1 MVAARIAPCLGND
14 KLMLTDSQNFRSDDG
29 CRKQPQHS
37 ADDHHQHKF
46 SKLSQTVKSL
56 RNELQRTQ
64 PGACCSHHRKE
75 RKKKNRT
82 RSSKVIFTGEKFE
95 DPDPYQL
102 AVRKTN
108 YGKRKEKLKFVG
120 EQFQDPDPYGLAIRK
135 TSSTSSCPSDR
146 DVSYQYRTQLA
157 ETHPATVFAPFDYIK
172 REKCIAE
179 MCEEES
185 KPNPWDVMKHSEP
198 TRSDGSRKS
207 LLAQACAVGVKNV
220 LLLGYGMTLGFPTIV
235 IPAIQGGDGREPAL
249 ERDVTLSRDQISW
262 LSSINLICV
271 PLGSIFSGMLAQP
284 IGRRRAMQLIN
295 IPIFIA
301 WMLFHYASDVTFL
314 YIGLA
319 LAGLSGGLGEAP
331 VLTYVAEIT
340 QPRYRGMLAA
350 TGSTCVILGV
360 LLEFLMG
367 SFMKWRTVALISSV
381 VPILAA
387 LLLFLIPESPV
398 WLASKGR
405 LDESMAALA
414 WLRGWTS
421 KEQVEGEFKE
431 IEHQMA
437 KDAELQKDFTIVDKA
452 RLYTQRAFLQP
463 FAIILLCFFIGHF
476 SGMTTLQTY
485 AVQIFHT
492 LKAPINKYY
501 ATCLLGLTEL
511 IGTLFCVFLVHRTGK
526 RPLVFIS
533 TIGCAV
539 CFFGAASYAYFLS
552 DIPGAS
558 VQNVVAN
565 VSSIKADIT
574 VIPLQTKE
582 VIAEWHRNS
591 SELQSL
597 NLTQIEMQF
606 SNGSTSLLDSLDS
619 AAHNSSLEG
628 VVYAAQSFTNYYLN
642 DSLNEPINFTIT
654 YGEYVKSAIPR
665 EVFVP
670 LPHVNKN
677 KFVWVPLTLLLGSAF
692 LTHIGIR
699 LVPWILIGELFAPN
713 VRSGG
718 SGLAGGIAYIFGFI
732 ANKTFLK
739 MLAVFT
745 LPGTFWIYSLV
756 TILGAMILYKVLP
769 ETEGKSLQ
777 EIETYFLPRSK
788 RSALVDQEAPAP
800 PQPGPKHSTTSM
812 QPAPPPIPPKPY
824 PLKDDIDRA
833 RRISLVPRQMSQSSR
848 NTTVSDFSRASFDSQ
863 HSHNHSELSRNSS
876 WTSYT
881 LEDKQDHIHPQ
892 VFRKISETLPDA
904 IGTHAHPSGEHKP
917 SLPRNNSSHVLPSN
931 DPPASMAG
939 GRKVSS
945 GKQIM
950 LASNDMKIPIHKT
963 QPMNRP
969 VRARAKR
976 PPPSHQFDFQT
987 CESNKKFEEFL
998 HRYQDKGESDSQP
1011 TKRPMRHVTSAH
1023 DLKAYD
1029 KEHLPGIISV
1039 PSNGGMLTDRKIFNS
1054 TTKLTTSSYTRE
1066 DAKTQSS
1073 RESGFDNAQF
1083 HLSSSDESTDIPRT
1097 TPLHTLHFELWAD
1110 LQREQYHPTEFTSCL
1125 EHWPQLVYIVVD
1137 C

>member
-1 MVAARIAPCLGND
+1 MVEVRTRSTVVDDRLGNN
-14 KLMLTDSQNFRSDDG
+14 KLVLTDSQNFRSDSS
-29 CRKQPQHS
+29 CRKPHHS
-37 ADDHHQHKF
+37 ADYRTERTF
-46 SKLSQTVKSL
+46 SKLSQTFDPHSVDL
-56 RNELQRTQ
+56 QFQRNRK
-64 PGACCSHHRKE
+64 PNVCCSHHRKE
-75 RKKKNRT
+75 RKKKNR
-82 RSSKVIFTGEKFE
+82 RRPKVVLTGEKFE

-102 AVRKTN
+102 AVRKTK

-120 EQFQDPDPYGLAIRK
+120 EQFKDPDPYGLAIRK
-135 TSSTSSCPSDR
+135 TSSASSCASDHR
-146 DVSYQYRTQLA
+146 EVSHQYRTQLA
-157 ETHPATVFAPFDYIK
+157 ETHPATVFSSFDYIK
-172 REKCIAE
+172 RDKCIEE
-179 MCEEES
+179 MPEEETAS
-185 KPNPWDVMKHSEP
+185 EHAEFPVKHTRTEP
-198 TRSDGSRKS
+198 EKGGRS
-207 LLAQACAVGVKNV
+207 LLAQACAVGAKNV

-249 ERDVTLSRDQISW
+249 ERDLILSRDQISW

-301 WMLFHYASDVTFL
+301 WMLFHFASDVTFL
-314 YIGLA
+314 YLGLA

-331 VLTYVAEIT
+331 VLTYVAEVT
-340 QPRYRGMLAA
+340 EPRYRGMLAA

-367 SFMKWRTVALISSV
+367 TFMKWRTVALISAI
-381 VPILAA
+381 VPILAIVF
-387 LLLFLIPESPV
+387 LFFIPESPV

-405 LDESMAALA
+405 LEEAKAALA
-414 WLRGWTS
+414 WLRGWTL
-421 KEQVEGEFKE
+421 KERIEVEFNE
-431 IEHQMA
+431 IEYQMT

-463 FAIILLCFFIGHF
+463 FGIILLCFFIGHF

-511 IGTLFCVFLVHRTGK
+511 VGTLFCVFLVHRTGK

-539 CFFGAASYAYFLS
+539 CFFGAASYAYFLN
-552 DIPGAS
+552 DIPGAA

-574 VIPLQTKE
+574 VIPLRTKE

-591 SELQSL
+591 SVLQSI
-597 NLTQIEMQF
+597 NLTQIKTQQTN
-606 SNGSTSLLDSLDS
+606 SNASLLDVIDNTTNASGLDR
-619 AAHNSSLEG
+619 G

-642 DSLNEPINFTIT
+642 DSLNDPINITIT

-677 KFVWVPLTLLLGSAF
+677 KYVWIPLTLLLGSAF

-699 LVPWILIGELFAPN
+699 LIPWILIGELFAPN

-739 MLAVFT
+739 MLAIFT

-756 TILGAMILYKVLP
+756 TVIGAMILYKVLP
-769 ETEGKSLQ
+769 ETEGKSLH
-777 EIETYFLPRSK
+777 EIETYFLPSSK
-788 RSALVDQEAPAP
+788 RASTIVDQEAPVP
-800 PQPGPKHSTTSM
+800 PRPGPKVSTASI
-812 QPAPPPIPPKPY
+812 QPPPPPIPPKPY
-824 PLKDDIDRA
+824 PLKDDVDRA
-833 RRISLVPRQMSQSSR
+833 RRISLVPRQMSLSSR
-848 NTTVSDFSRASFDSQ
+848 NTTVSDFSRASFNSQ
-863 HSHNHSELSRNSS
+863 HSHNHSEMSRNSS

-881 LEDKQDHIHPQ
+881 LEDTHAHVHPQ
-892 VFRKISETLPDA
+892 VFRKISDTLPA
-904 IGTHAHPSGEHKP
+904 AAAQTQHNSMVQPVSRTISANA
-917 SLPRNNSSHVLPSN
+917 LPVVVSRPVL
-931 DPPASMAG
+931 D
-939 GRKVSS
+939 RKTSC
-945 GKQIM
+945 GKQID
-950 LASNDMKIPIHKT
+950 LKHSAHKN
-963 QPMNRP
+963 QPMTRP

-976 PPPSHQFDFQT
+976 PPPSHQFDFQSS
-987 CESNKKFEEFL
+987 ESNKKFEEFL
-998 HRYQDKGESDSQP
+998 QRYQEKGQETQTSA
-1011 TKRPMRHVTSAH
+1011 KRPMRHVTSAH
-1023 DLKAYD
+1023 DLKALG
-1029 KEHLPGIISV
+1029 KAHLPGAANI
-1039 PSNGGMLTDRKIFNS
+1039 PPGTGGGILTDRKLFNS
-1054 TTKLTTSSYTRE
+1054 TTKLTFSQSGEDVEYQDTRE
-1066 DAKTQSS
+1066 DGLSNA
-1073 RESGFDNAQF
+1073 GFN
-1083 HLSSSDESTDIPRT
+1083 LSSSDESTDM
-1097 TPLHTLHFELWAD
+1097 
-1110 LQREQYHPTEFTSCL
+1110 
-1125 EHWPQLVYIVVD
+1125 
-1137 C
+1137 

>member
-1 MVAARIAPCLGND
+1 MVQTSNID
-14 KLMLTDSQNFRSDDG
+14 
-29 CRKQPQHS
+29 CRKQPHSGDDCNQHR
-37 ADDHHQHKF
+37 F
-46 SKLSQTVKSL
+46 SKLSQTVKAL
-56 RNELQRTQ
+56 RAELQTQ
-64 PGACCSHHRKE
+64 RSNRKPNGCCAHHRKE
-75 RKKKNRT
+75 RRKKNRT
-82 RSSKVIFTGEKFE
+82 RSKVVLTGEKFE

-120 EQFQDPDPYGLAIRK
+120 EQFQDPDPHGLAIRK
-135 TSSTSSCPSDR
+135 TSSTSSCPSER
-146 DVSYQYRTQLA
+146 EVSYQYRTQLV
-157 ETHPATVFAPFDYIK
+157 ETHPATVYAPFDYIN

-179 MCEEES
+179 MPEEETKS
-185 KPNPWDVMKHSEP
+185 DHVNVIKQSEP
-198 TRSDGSRKS
+198 AQADEGRRS

-249 ERDVTLSRDQISW
+249 ERDVTLSREQISW

-314 YIGLA
+314 YLGLA

-367 SFMKWRTVALISSV
+367 SFMKWRAVALVSSA
-381 VPILAA
+381 VPVLAA
-387 LLLFLIPESPV
+387 LLLFFIPESPV

-405 LDESMAALA
+405 LEQSRAALA

-421 KEQVEGEFKE
+421 KEQVEVEFME
-431 IEHQMA
+431 IERQMT
-437 KDAELQKDFTIVDKA
+437 KDAELQKGFTIVDKA

-463 FAIILLCFFIGHF
+463 FGIILLCFFIGHF

-526 RPLVFIS
+526 RPLVFTS

-539 CFFGAASYAYFLS
+539 CFFGAASYAYFVN
-552 DIPGAS
+552 DIPGAA

-574 VIPLQTKE
+574 VIPLQAKE

-597 NLTQIEMQF
+597 NFTHIEMQLG
-606 SNGSTSLLDSLDS
+606 NGSMLDRFESR
-619 AAHNSSLEG
+619 NSSLEG
-628 VVYAAQSFTNYYLN
+628 IVYAAQSFTNYYLN
-642 DSLNEPINFTIT
+642 DSLNEPINITIS

-745 LPGTFWIYSLV
+745 LPGTFCIYSLV
-756 TILGAMILYKVLP
+756 TIIGAMILYKVLP

-777 EIETYFLPRSK
+777 EIETYFLSRNE
-788 RSALVDQEAPAP
+788 RSARIDQEEPAP
-800 PQPGPKHSTTSM
+800 PRPGPKISTGSM
-812 QPAPPPIPPKPY
+812 QTVPPPIPPKPY

-833 RRISLVPRQMSQSSR
+833 RRISLVPRQMSQTSR
-848 NTTVSDFSRASFDSQ
+848 NTTVSDFSRASFNSQ
-863 HSHNHSELSRNSS
+863 HSNHHSELSRNSS

-881 LEDKQDHIHPQ
+881 LEDMHDPPQPQ
-892 VFRKISETLPDA
+892 VFRKISETLHEPTFA
-904 IGTHAHPSGEHKP
+904 P
-917 SLPRNNSSHVLPSN
+917 SLQTTLQYPVATAAKVPKPPLSRNQSANAIRVDDPGALPT
-931 DPPASMAG
+931 
-939 GRKVSS
+939 RKISG
-945 GKQIM
+945 GKQTV
-950 LASNDMKIPIHKT
+950 LTAPSELKLPVHKT

-969 VRARAKR
+969 VRALAKR
-976 PPPSHQFDFQT
+976 PPPSHQFDFQS
-987 CESNKKFEEFL
+987 CESNRKFEEFL
-998 HRYQDKGESDSQP
+998 YRYQNKSESAQMP
-1011 TKRPMRHVTSAH
+1011 VKRPMRHVTSAH
-1023 DLKAYD
+1023 DLKAFEQD
-1029 KEHLPGIISV
+1029 HLPGAGMT
-1039 PSNGGMLTDRKIFNS
+1039 PANNGGMLTDRKLFNS
-1054 TTKLTTSSYTRE
+1054 ATKLTSCAYAT
-1066 DAKTQSS
+1066 DDG
-1073 RESGFDNAQF
+1073 ESERNGRVSGLDNAVF
-1083 HLSSSDESTDIPRT
+1083 LLSSSDESTDM
-1097 TPLHTLHFELWAD
+1097 
-1110 LQREQYHPTEFTSCL
+1110 
-1125 EHWPQLVYIVVD
+1125 
-1137 C
+1137 

>member
-1 MVAARIAPCLGND
+1 MVEASNID
-14 KLMLTDSQNFRSDDG
+14 RS
-29 CRKQPQHS
+29 RKVPQHPGATDN
-37 ADDHHQHKF
+37 ADGDHGDHRF
-46 SKLSQTVKSL
+46 TKLSQTVESV
-56 RNELQRTQ
+56 RTELQLQRNRK
-64 PGACCSHHRKE
+64 PNSCCAHHRKE
-75 RKKKNRT
+75 RRKKNRK
-82 RSSKVIFTGEKFE
+82 RAKVILTGEKFE

-120 EQFQDPDPYGLAIRK
+120 EQFHDPDPFGLAIRK
-135 TSSTSSCPSDR
+135 TSSASSGASDR
-146 DVSYQYRTQLA
+146 EVSYEYRTQLA
-157 ETHPATVFAPFDYIK
+157 ETHPATVFSPFDYIN
-172 REKCIAE
+172 RSKCIAE
-179 MCEEES
+179 MPEEEAASARVGVS
-185 KPNPWDVMKHSEP
+185 KPGESEG
-198 TRSDGSRKS
+198 DRKS

-249 ERDVTLSRDQISW
+249 ERDVTLSREQISW

-295 IPIFIA
+295 IPIFVA

-367 SFMKWRTVALISSV
+367 SFMKWRTVALVSASV
-381 VPILAA
+381 PVLAA
-387 LLLFLIPESPV
+387 LLLFFIPESPV

-405 LDESMAALA
+405 LEESKAALA
-414 WLRGWTS
+414 WLRGWVA
-421 KEQVEGEFKE
+421 KEQVEVEFND
-431 IEHQMA
+431 IERQMR

-452 RLYTQRAFLQP
+452 RLYTERAFLQP
-463 FAIILLCFFIGHF
+463 FGIILLCFFIGHF

-539 CFFGAASYAYFLS
+539 CFFGAASYAYFLN
-552 DIPGAS
+552 DIPGAA

-565 VSSIKADIT
+565 VSSIKADVT
-574 VIPLQTKE
+574 VIPLRTKE

-591 SELQSL
+591 SELQLL
-597 NLTQIEMQF
+597 NLTHIESQIANQNVSVLE
-606 SNGSTSLLDSLDS
+606 SIEDRNNSLD
-619 AAHNSSLEG
+619 G
-628 VVYAAQSFTNYYLN
+628 IVYAAQSFTNYYLN
-642 DSLNEPINFTIT
+642 DSLNEPINITIS

-699 LVPWILIGELFAPN
+699 LIPWILIGELFAPN
-713 VRSGG
+713 VRAGG

-756 TILGAMILYKVLP
+756 TIVGAVILYKVLP

-777 EIETYFLPRSK
+777 EIETYFLSK
-788 RSALVDQEAPAP
+788 RKLSARIDQEAPAP
-800 PQPGPKHSTTSM
+800 PRPGPKISNSGSTGLLK
-812 QPAPPPIPPKPY
+812 PHPPPIPPKPY

-848 NTTVSDFSRASFDSQ
+848 NNTVSDFSVASFNSQ
-863 HSHNHSELSRNSS
+863 HSELSRASS

-881 LEDKQDHIHPQ
+881 LEDTQNHAPNAE
-892 VFRKISETLPDA
+892 VFRKISETLPH
-904 IGTHAHPSGEHKP
+904 TVSGPQTTLEPGKEMKP
-917 SLPRNNSSHVLPSN
+917 KATRNHSSNALPVNTATTVPDLKRSQ
-931 DPPASMAG
+931 
-939 GRKVSS
+939 SS
-945 GKQIM
+945 GTQV
-950 LASNDMKIPIHKT
+950 LRGAGDLRLPALKT
-963 QPMNRP
+963 QPMTRP

-976 PPPSHQFDFQT
+976 PPPSHEFDFEH
-987 CESNKKFEEFL
+987 CESNRKFEEFL
-998 HRYQDKGESDSQP
+998 HRYQDKGGLPQTP
-1011 TKRPMRHVTSAH
+1011 TALPMRHVTSAH
-1023 DLKAYD
+1023 DLQAM
-1029 KEHLPGIISV
+1029 LVV
-1039 PSNGGMLTDRKIFNS
+1039 PPSGVMLTDRKLYNS
-1054 TTKLTTSSYTRE
+1054 ANKLIVPCNAGDGT
-1066 DAKTQSS
+1066 
-1073 RESGFDNAQF
+1073 DNQIARTEGGISNAGF
-1083 HLSSSDESTDIPRT
+1083 HLSSSDESTNM
-1097 TPLHTLHFELWAD
+1097 
-1110 LQREQYHPTEFTSCL
+1110 
-1125 EHWPQLVYIVVD
+1125 
-1137 C
+1137 

>member
-1 MVAARIAPCLGND
+1 MVEAS
-14 KLMLTDSQNFRSDDG
+14 DSS
-29 CRKQPQHS
+29 CRKQQQQQQQHQSTHS
-37 ADDHHQHKF
+37 ADDRTERTF
-46 SKLSQTVKSL
+46 TKLSQTVAKLL
-56 RNELQRTQ
+56 RVEVEIQQNRK
-64 PGACCSHHRKE
+64 PSACCSHHRKQRSK
-75 RKKKNRT
+75 RKRKRT
-82 RSSKVIFTGEKFE
+82 KVVFTGEKFE

-135 TSSTSSCPSDR
+135 TSTASSCTSDHHR
-146 DVSYQYRTQLA
+146 ELSQQYRTQLA
-157 ETHPATVFAPFDYIK
+157 ETHPATVFSPIDYIK
-172 REKCIAE
+172 RDVKCIAE
-179 MCEEES
+179 MPDDETVAYDRCADVS
-185 KPNPWDVMKHSEP
+185 KQAEP
-198 TRSDGSRKS
+198 APAAGWKP
-207 LLAQACAVGVKNV
+207 LLAQACAVGAKNV

-249 ERDVTLSRDQISW
+249 ERDVTLSREQISW

-295 IPIFIA
+295 IPIFVA
-301 WMLFHYASDVTFL
+301 WLLFHYASDVTFL
-314 YIGLA
+314 YVGLA

-340 QPRYRGMLAA
+340 EPRYRGMLAA

-367 SFMKWRTVALISSV
+367 SFMKWRTVALISAV
-381 VPILAA
+381 VPVLAVVA
-387 LLLFLIPESPV
+387 LCFIPESPV

-405 LDESMAALA
+405 LEDSKAALA

-421 KEQVEGEFKE
+421 KEQVAHEFEE
-431 IEHQMA
+431 IERQMA
-437 KDAELQKDFTIVDKA
+437 TDAELQKDFTIVDKA

-463 FAIILLCFFIGHF
+463 FGIILLCFFIGHF

-533 TIGCAV
+533 TIGCAI
-539 CFFGAASYAYFLS
+539 CFFGAASYAYFLN
-552 DIPGAS
+552 DIPGAA

-574 VIPLQTKE
+574 VIPLQSKE

-591 SELQSL
+591 TVHPPI
-597 NLTQIEMQF
+597 NLTQIETQLAN
-606 SNGSTSLLDSLDS
+606 SNASLRAEAINGTANHTLDS
-619 AAHNSSLEG
+619 G
-628 VVYAAQSFTNYYLN
+628 IVYAAQSFTNYYLN
-642 DSLNEPINFTIT
+642 DSLNDPINITIS

-677 KFVWVPLTLLLGSAF
+677 KYVWIPLTLLLGSAF

-699 LVPWILIGELFAPN
+699 LIPWILIGELFAPN

-756 TILGAMILYKVLP
+756 TIVGAMILYKVLP

-777 EIETYFLPRSK
+777 EIETYFLAGKKTSTTI
-788 RSALVDQEAPAP
+788 DQEAPVP
-800 PQPGPKHSTTSM
+800 PRLGPKVSTASM
-812 QPAPPPIPPKPY
+812 HPVPPPIPPKPY

-848 NTTVSDFSRASFDSQ
+848 NTTASDFSRASFNSQ
-863 HSHNHSELSRNSS
+863 HSHNHSGMSRNSS

-881 LEDKQDHIHPQ
+881 LEDTHDHAHPVQ
-892 VFRKISETLPDA
+892 VFRKISDSIPTVEAVESQHSMTQPQ
-904 IGTHAHPSGEHKP
+904 PS
-917 SLPRNNSSHVLPSN
+917 RNQVSSHVLPVVSAVG
-931 DPPASMAG
+931 PKPE
-939 GRKVSS
+939 RKVSS
-945 GKQIM
+945 GKQT
-950 LASNDMKIPIHKT
+950 LHVNADLKHPVHKT
-963 QPMNRP
+963 QPMTRP

-976 PPPSHQFDFQT
+976 PPPSHQFDFQGS
-987 CESNKKFEEFL
+987 ESNKKFEEFL
-998 HRYQDKGESDSQP
+998 HRYQDKAHDSHAQAN
-1011 TKRPMRHVTSAH
+1011 RPVRHVTSAH
-1023 DLKAYD
+1023 DLKALG
-1029 KEHLPGIISV
+1029 KESQ
-1039 PSNGGMLTDRKIFNS
+1039 PSIGAIAAANGGGAGILTDRKLFNS
-1054 TTKLTTSSYTRE
+1054 TTKLSSSCAGEGVEHHVARE
-1066 DAKTQSS
+1066 AGLS
-1073 RESGFDNAQF
+1073 NAGF
-1083 HLSSSDESTDIPRT
+1083 HLSSSDESTDM
-1097 TPLHTLHFELWAD
+1097 
-1110 LQREQYHPTEFTSCL
+1110 
-1125 EHWPQLVYIVVD
+1125 
-1137 C
+1137 

>member
-1 MVAARIAPCLGND
+1 MVEG
-14 KLMLTDSQNFRSDDG
+14 SDNG
-29 CRKQPQHS
+29 CRKQPHS
-37 ADDHHQHKF
+37 ADDYQQHKL
-46 SKLSQTVKSL
+46 SKLSQTVKAL
-56 RNELQRTQ
+56 RTQ
-64 PGACCSHHRKE
+64 LQTQRNHKPNGCCSHHRKG

-82 RSSKVIFTGEKFE
+82 RSKVLLTGEKFE

-135 TSSTSSCPSDR
+135 TSSTSSCTSDR
-146 DVSYQYRTQLA
+146 EVSYEYRTQLA
-157 ETHPATVFAPFDYIK
+157 ETHPATVFAPFDYIN

-179 MCEEES
+179 MPEEET
-185 KPNPWDVMKHSEP
+185 KADHVDVVKQSEP
-198 TRSDGSRKS
+198 PPDRKA

-235 IPAIQGGDGREPAL
+235 IPAILGGDGREPAL
-249 ERDVTLSRDQISW
+249 EKDVTLSREQISW

-301 WMLFHYASDVTFL
+301 WMLFHFASDVTFL
-314 YIGLA
+314 YLGLA
-319 LAGLSGGLGEAP
+319 LAGISGGLGEAP

-340 QPRYRGMLAA
+340 QPCYRGMLAA

-360 LLEFLMG
+360 LIEFLMG

-387 LLLFLIPESPV
+387 TLLFFIPESPV

-405 LDESMAALA
+405 LEQSKAALA
-414 WLRGWTS
+414 WLRGWTTE
-421 KEQVEGEFKE
+421 EQVEAEFKE
-431 IEHQMA
+431 IEHQMT

-463 FAIILLCFFIGHF
+463 FGIILLCFFIGHF

-591 SELQSL
+591 SELRSL
-597 NLTQIEMQF
+597 NLTHIEMQF
-606 SNGSTSLLDSLDS
+606 ANGSTLDTLGT
-619 AAHNSSLEG
+619 HNSSLEG
-628 VVYAAQSFTNYYLN
+628 IVYAAQSFTNYYLN
-642 DSLNEPINFTIT
+642 DSLNEPINITIT

-692 LTHIGIR
+692 LTHVGIR
-699 LVPWILIGELFAPN
+699 LIPWILIGELFAPN
-713 VRSGG
+713 VRAGG

-756 TILGAMILYKVLP
+756 TILGAIILYKVLP

-788 RSALVDQEAPAP
+788 RSARVDQEAPAP
-800 PQPGPKHSTTSM
+800 PQPGPKHSTASI

-848 NTTVSDFSRASFDSQ
+848 NTTVSDFSRASFNSQ
-863 HSHNHSELSRNSS
+863 HSHNHSGLSRNSS

-881 LEDKQDHIHPQ
+881 LEDRQDQSHPQ
-892 VFRKISETLPDA
+892 VFRKISETLPQA
-904 IGTHAHPSGEHKP
+904 IVTSVQNAAHPVKEPKP
-917 SLPRNNSSHVLPSN
+917 PLSRHHSSNVLLGKEPIPN
-931 DPPASMAG
+931 
-939 GRKVSS
+939 RKISS
-945 GKQIM
+945 GKHPI
-950 LASNDMKIPIHKT
+950 LASNDIKIPIHKT
-963 QPMNRP
+963 QPMTRP

-998 HRYQDKGESDSQP
+998 HRYQDKSDGDQVP
-1011 TKRPMRHVTSAH
+1011 VNTTMRHVTSAH
-1023 DLKAYD
+1023 DLKAFEKD
-1029 KEHLPGIISV
+1029 HLPGAV
-1039 PSNGGMLTDRKIFNS
+1039 PVPPNGGMLTDRKIFNS
-1054 TTKLTTSSYTRE
+1054 ATKLTSSYARDTENQTERE
-1066 DAKTQSS
+1066 C
-1073 RESGFDNAQF
+1073 GFDNPEF
-1083 HLSSSDESTDIPRT
+1083 HLSSSDESTDM
-1097 TPLHTLHFELWAD
+1097 
-1110 LQREQYHPTEFTSCL
+1110 
-1125 EHWPQLVYIVVD
+1125 
-1137 C
+1137 

>member
-1 MVAARIAPCLGND
+1 MPEED
-14 KLMLTDSQNFRSDDG
+14 TKSD
-29 CRKQPQHS
+29 RLNVSWKKQPEP
-37 ADDHHQHKF
+37 
-46 SKLSQTVKSL
+46 V
-56 RNELQRTQ
+56 Q
-64 PGACCSHHRKE
+64 P
-75 RKKKNRT
+75 
-82 RSSKVIFTGEKFE
+82 
-95 DPDPYQL
+95 
-102 AVRKTN
+102 
-108 YGKRKEKLKFVG
+108 
-120 EQFQDPDPYGLAIRK
+120 
-135 TSSTSSCPSDR
+135 
-146 DVSYQYRTQLA
+146 A
-157 ETHPATVFAPFDYIK
+157 E
-172 REKCIAE
+172 
-179 MCEEES
+179 
-185 KPNPWDVMKHSEP
+185 
-198 TRSDGSRKS
+198 GRKS

-249 ERDVTLSRDQISW
+249 ERDVILSREQISW

-301 WMLFHYASDVTFL
+301 WMLFHYASDVTYL
-314 YIGLA
+314 YLGLA

-367 SFMKWRTVALISSV
+367 SFMKWRTVALVSAV
-381 VPILAA
+381 VPVLAA
-387 LLLFLIPESPV
+387 LLLFFIPESPV
-398 WLASKGR
+398 WLASKAR
-405 LDESMAALA
+405 LEESKAALA

-421 KEQVEGEFKE
+421 KEQVEVEFME
-431 IEHQMA
+431 IERQMA

-463 FAIILLCFFIGHF
+463 FGIILLCFFIGHF

-511 IGTLFCVFLVHRTGK
+511 VGTLFCVFLVHRTGK
-526 RPLVFIS
+526 RPLVFTS

-539 CFFGAASYAYFLS
+539 CFFGAASYAYFVN
-552 DIPGAS
+552 DIPGAA

-565 VSSIKADIT
+565 VSSIKADIA

-597 NLTQIEMQF
+597 NFTHVEMQLGNR
-606 SNGSTSLLDSLDS
+606 SALDRFESR
-619 AAHNSSLEG
+619 NSSLEG
-628 VVYAAQSFTNYYLN
+628 IVYAAQSFTNYYLN
-642 DSLNEPINFTIT
+642 DSLNEPINITIS

-699 LVPWILIGELFAPN
+699 LIPWILIGELFAPN

-756 TILGAMILYKVLP
+756 TIVGAMILYKVLP

-777 EIETYFLPRSK
+777 EIETYFLSPSE
-788 RSALVDQEAPAP
+788 RSARIDQEAPAP
-800 PQPGPKHSTTSM
+800 PRPGPKISTGSLQTI
-812 QPAPPPIPPKPY
+812 PPPIPPKPY

-848 NTTVSDFSRASFDSQ
+848 NTTVSDFSRASFNSQ
-863 HSHNHSELSRNSS
+863 HSHNHSEMSRNSS

-881 LEDKQDHIHPQ
+881 LEDNRQDQPHPQ
-892 VFRKISETLPDA
+892 VFRKISETLPDTIVTPPPHHTAMQLPATAPKPPLSRNKSANA
-904 IGTHAHPSGEHKP
+904 IP
-917 SLPRNNSSHVLPSN
+917 VN
-931 DPPASMAG
+931 DPVALPT
-939 GRKVSS
+939 RKISC
-945 GKQIM
+945 GKQSI
-950 LASNDMKIPIHKT
+950 LNATNDLKLPIHKI

-976 PPPSHQFDFQT
+976 PPPSHQFDFQS
-987 CESNKKFEEFL
+987 CESNRKFEEYL
-998 HRYQDKGESDSQP
+998 LRCQDKSDGTQLAP
-1011 TKRPMRHVTSAH
+1011 KRPMRHITSAH
-1023 DLKAYD
+1023 DLEALEKDRLRDAA
-1029 KEHLPGIISV
+1029 IV
-1039 PSNGGMLTDRKIFNS
+1039 PSTNGGMLTDRKMFNS
-1054 TTKLTTSSYTRE
+1054 TTKLTSLSAYAMDDYGVDQIGRASS
-1066 DAKTQSS
+1066 
-1073 RESGFDNAQF
+1073 GLDNAVF
-1083 HLSSSDESTDIPRT
+1083 HLSSSDESTDM
-1097 TPLHTLHFELWAD
+1097 
-1110 LQREQYHPTEFTSCL
+1110 
-1125 EHWPQLVYIVVD
+1125 
-1137 C
+1137 

>member
-1 MVAARIAPCLGND
+1 MVEES
-14 KLMLTDSQNFRSDDG
+14 KLVLTDSQNFRSDSG
-29 CRKQPQHS
+29 CRKQHHS
-37 ADDHHQHKF
+37 ADDRTERTF
-46 SKLSQTVKSL
+46 TKLSQTVAKAL
-56 RNELQRTQ
+56 RAELQIQRNRKPT
-64 PGACCSHHRKE
+64 ACCVHHRKE
-75 RKKKNRT
+75 RRKGNR
-82 RSSKVIFTGEKFE
+82 RPPKVVLTGEKFE

-135 TSSTSSCPSDR
+135 TSSTSSCTSDHR
-146 DVSYQYRTQLA
+146 EVSHEYRTQLA
-157 ETHPATVFAPFDYIK
+157 ETHPATVFSPFDYIN
-172 REKCIAE
+172 RDKCIAE
-179 MCEEES
+179 MPEDETT
-185 KPNPWDVMKHSEP
+185 SEQV
-198 TRSDGSRKS
+198 DGIKQTEPQPHKGRKS
-207 LLAQACAVGVKNV
+207 LLAQACAVGAKNV

-249 ERDVTLSRDQISW
+249 EKDVTLSLEQISW

-295 IPIFIA
+295 IPIFVA

-314 YIGLA
+314 YLGLA

-340 QPRYRGMLAA
+340 EPRYRGMLAA

-367 SFMKWRTVALISSV
+367 SFMRWRTVALISSV
-381 VPILAA
+381 VPILAVVF
-387 LLLFLIPESPV
+387 LFFIPESPV

-405 LDESMAALA
+405 LEESKTALA

-421 KEQVEGEFKE
+421 NEQVELEFNE
-431 IEHQMA
+431 IERQMA

-463 FAIILLCFFIGHF
+463 FGIILLCFFIGHF

-526 RPLVFIS
+526 RPLVFVS
-533 TIGCAV
+533 TIGCAI
-539 CFFGAASYAYFLS
+539 CFFGAASYAYFLN
-552 DIPGAS
+552 DIPGAA

-574 VIPLQTKE
+574 VIPLRTKE

-591 SELQSL
+591 SVLQSL
-597 NLTQIEMQF
+597 NLTQLETQLTNSNASLLEVIDQT
-606 SNGSTSLLDSLDS
+606 NGSSL
-619 AAHNSSLEG
+619 NSG

-642 DSLNEPINFTIT
+642 DSLNDPINITIS

-670 LPHVNKN
+670 LRHVNKN
-677 KFVWVPLTLLLGSAF
+677 KFVWIPLTLLLGSAF

-699 LVPWILIGELFAPN
+699 LIPWILIGELFAPN

-718 SGLAGGIAYIFGFI
+718 SGLAGGIAYIFGFV

-739 MLAVFT
+739 MLAIFT

-756 TILGAMILYKVLP
+756 TITGAMILYKVLP

-777 EIETYFLPRSK
+777 EIEIYFLSSK
-788 RSALVDQEAPAP
+788 TASQRIDQEAAVP
-800 PQPGPKHSTTSM
+800 PRLGPKVSITSI
-812 QPAPPPIPPKPY
+812 QPPPPPIPPKPY

-848 NTTVSDFSRASFDSQ
+848 NTTVSDFSRASFNSQ
-863 HSHNHSELSRNSS
+863 HSQNHSEMSRNSS
-876 WTSYT
+876 WNSYT
-881 LEDKQDHIHPQ
+881 LEDKQDHAHPQ
-892 VFRKISETLPDA
+892 VFRKISETIPAPTVELHHT
-904 IGTHAHPSGEHKP
+904 IMH
-917 SLPRNNSSHVLPSN
+917 
-931 DPPASMAG
+931 PPASSHLPVADRCTKSD
-939 GRKVSS
+939 RKASS
-945 GKQIM
+945 SEKQT
-950 LASNDMKIPIHKT
+950 LHETTDLKHHPHKT
-963 QPMNRP
+963 QPMTRP
-969 VRARAKR
+969 VRVRAKR
-976 PPPSHQFDFQT
+976 PPPSHQFDFQGSD
-987 CESNKKFEEFL
+987 SNKKFEEFL
-998 HRYQDKGESDSQP
+998 HRYQDKGQELQTQS
-1011 TKRPMRHVTSAH
+1011 KRPVRHVTSAH
-1023 DLKAYD
+1023 DLKALG
-1029 KEHLPGIISV
+1029 KEHLSAATAV
-1039 PSNGGMLTDRKIFNS
+1039 PPSGGGGGGGGGMLTDRKLFTS
-1054 TTKLTTSSYTRE
+1054 TNKLTFPCDEECVDNHTVR
-1066 DAKTQSS
+1066 DG
-1073 RESGFDNAQF
+1073 GFSNAGF
-1083 HLSSSDESTDIPRT
+1083 HLSSSDESTDM
-1097 TPLHTLHFELWAD
+1097 
-1110 LQREQYHPTEFTSCL
+1110 
-1125 EHWPQLVYIVVD
+1125 
-1137 C
+1137 

>member
-1 MVAARIAPCLGND
+1 
-14 KLMLTDSQNFRSDDG
+14 MLTDSQNFRSDNG
-29 CRKQPQHS
+29 CRKQPHT

-56 RNELQRTQ
+56 RNELQQTQ
-64 PGACCSHHRKE
+64 RNHKSTGCCSHHRKE

-82 RSSKVIFTGEKFE
+82 RSKVIFTGEKFE

-120 EQFQDPDPYGLAIRK
+120 EQFQDPDPHGLAIRK
-135 TSSTSSCPSDR
+135 TSSTSRCTSDR
-146 DVSYQYRTQLA
+146 EVSYQYRTQLA
-157 ETHPATVFAPFDYIK
+157 ETHPATVFASFDYIK

-179 MCEEES
+179 MCEEET
-185 KPNPWDVMKHSEP
+185 KPDRLGVMKHTEP
-198 TRSDGSRKS
+198 TRSEGSRKA

-314 YIGLA
+314 YLGLA

-367 SFMKWRTVALISSV
+367 SFMKWRTVALISAV

-387 LLLFLIPESPV
+387 FLLFFIPESPV

-405 LDESMAALA
+405 LEDSKAALA

-421 KEQVEGEFKE
+421 KEQVEDEFKE

-463 FAIILLCFFIGHF
+463 FGIILLCFFIGHF

-552 DIPGAS
+552 DIPGAA

-565 VSSIKADIT
+565 VSAIKADIT

-597 NLTQIEMQF
+597 NLTQLEMQF
-606 SNGSTSLLDSLDS
+606 ANGSTSLLDSLDTS
-619 AAHNSSLEG
+619 NSSVEG

-642 DSLNEPINFTIT
+642 DSLNEPINITIT

-777 EIETYFLPRSK
+777 EIETYFLPANK
-788 RSALVDQEAPAP
+788 RPGRVDQEAPAP
-800 PQPGPKHSTTSM
+800 PPPGPKHSIASM

-881 LEDKQDHIHPQ
+881 LEDRQDPTHPQ
-892 VFRKISETLPDA
+892 VFRKISETLPEGIVSSA
-904 IGTHAHPSGEHKP
+904 PNPVHLAKESKP
-917 SLPRNNSSHVLPSN
+917 SMSRNDSSNVPPSK
-931 DPPASMAG
+931 DPGGMG

-950 LASNDMKIPIHKT
+950 LATNDMKIPIHKT

-998 HRYQDKGESDSQP
+998 HRYHDKSEPDSAVS

-1023 DLKAYD
+1023 DLKAFD
-1029 KEHLPGIISV
+1029 KEHLPGTIPI
-1039 PSNGGMLTDRKIFNS
+1039 PPNGGMLTDRKIFNS
-1054 TTKLTTSSYTRE
+1054 ATKLTSSSYARD
-1066 DAKTQSS
+1066 DAENQIS
-1073 RESGFDNAQF
+1073 REGGLDNAQF
-1083 HLSSSDESTDIPRT
+1083 HMSSSDESTDM
-1097 TPLHTLHFELWAD
+1097 
-1110 LQREQYHPTEFTSCL
+1110 
-1125 EHWPQLVYIVVD
+1125 
-1137 C
+1137 